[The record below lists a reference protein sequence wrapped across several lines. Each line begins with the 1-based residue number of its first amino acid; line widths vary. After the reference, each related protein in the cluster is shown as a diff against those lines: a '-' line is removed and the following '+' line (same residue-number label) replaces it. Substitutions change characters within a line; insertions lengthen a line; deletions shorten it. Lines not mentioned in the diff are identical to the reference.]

1 MDPHD
6 IHERHGDW
14 GDPRWEDSGPPVVGP
29 ILRFLAWA
37 LPVASVLGALVL
49 RALWLWLE

>member
-14 GDPRWEDSGPPVVGP
+14 GDPWWEDSGPPVVGP

-37 LPVASVLGALVL
+37 IPVGAL
-49 RALWLWLE
+49 ALTLIVRLVYWGR